1 MGLYAVITADIIQSR
16 KLELPVERIEQTLAS
31 FAGEHLVKSFALSR
45 GDEIQGVTSDLSVIV
60 LLVRRLR
67 YVMRPLAIRVGMSI
81 GEIEDDKLKKAGTSW
96 DLSGE
101 VFFSARAALDMA
113 KKSRVSNTFF
123 LCSDDLLST
132 ALNTSLSLLETIE
145 SGWTEKQWQAVH
157 VYEREGTYEKAAR
170 VLGVTA
176 PAVQQHC
183 DKAGWNV
190 VRAAEKELAKLISLS
205 LRI

>member
-16 KLELPVERIEQTLAS
+16 KQELPVERIEQTLAS
-31 FAGEHLVKSFALSR
+31 FEGEHLVKSFSLSR
-45 GDEIQGVTSDLSVIV
+45 GDEIQGVVSDLSIIV
-60 LLVRRLR
+60 SLVRRLR
-67 YVMRPLAIRVGMSI
+67 YVMQPFGLRMGVSI
-81 GEIEDDKLKKAGTSW
+81 GEIEDKKLEKASTSW

-101 VFFSARAALDMA
+101 VFFSARNALDMA
-113 KKSRVSNTFF
+113 KKSKLSNTFF
-123 LCSDDLLST
+123 VCSDELLST

-183 DKAGWNV
+183 DKANWNV

-205 LRI
+205 LNI

>member
-101 VFFSARAALDMA
+101 VFFSARDALDMA

-123 LCSDDLLST
+123 LCSD
-132 ALNTSLSLLETIE
+132 
-145 SGWTEKQWQAVH
+145 
-157 VYEREGTYEKAAR
+157 
-170 VLGVTA
+170 
-176 PAVQQHC
+176 
-183 DKAGWNV
+183 
-190 VRAAEKELAKLISLS
+190 
-205 LRI
+205 